1 MIQIAAMFQ
10 EVAPV
15 ATMPTGGGTA
25 TGPLPASPKGA
36 FAKVLQGARSGEAA
50 AEDAAPKSATS
61 DSAAVDAQGLVQSTD
76 VAKVRQL
83 TGESAGKEAL
93 VAKPD
98 QAKGSVLL
106 SELQGAILAAE
117 ALQGTP
123 FADAAQSGAAMAT
136 AAAGTSAQTSADGR
150 PALSGAATL
159 GAVVPAHAGRA
170 IGQELSRPASLHTAQ
185 ELIPAPASPQA
196 VAAVATTG
204 SNAQQESGAVAA
216 SADTVRTR
224 PTLAW
229 SAARGERAVPA
240 HAGTVADDGQEVSR
254 LASLQVADEK
264 NPVPASPQAAQRP
277 AAQDAAAAIGN
288 NAQQQTGAAVAEA
301 RPGAATAVGV
311 PEQGTGEVASPPEA
325 VQLRQARAWPAA
337 ETQRPEPAQAGTAAG
352 KGQEVSTLASLQKAE
367 EHAAGNGR
375 PDPAQPG
382 AAADKGLEV
391 SRLASL
397 QKTQAPATGKEGPDP
412 AQAGTAAAKGQEVSK
427 LASLQKAEV
436 KDVAPASQ
444 QAAQRPAAQE
454 VTAATASSARQE
466 GAAAPVARPGAAAG
480 GFVPTPVQGASFQ
493 AELATPASNTAR
505 AASLPAVD
513 TQSAGAPSE
522 VEGAKVAMLGEA
534 RRTGTATGPTEGAQR
549 EVPAA
554 GGKTQGQAPTGP
566 VAQQQPV
573 QAATARA
580 DATPS
585 PEKATQP
592 ADGRYA
598 KAAQGAESPQAAAN
612 EQAGVAPK
620 ASAEEASGTKT
631 ASALTARL
639 APSQGNSGQDLS
651 GDAGKQGHPG
661 QKAPSE
667 QNGQLQPALTGAQTP
682 AAAEAAQPEMKQ
694 ASHRSALHENILSQ
708 VKDGAVS
715 HDGKGNGQMSI
726 KLNPG
731 ELGELKIQVRM
742 EDNRLRI
749 EVQADN
755 RMVKDLLMSNLES
768 LKEAL
773 TSKNFTMAGFDVSTG
788 GGGFNS
794 PLPEEKRS
802 SRQQP
807 MRTARAGGYPGQ
819 EERRVNYLTG
829 DVNNLLDVRF

>member
-61 DSAAVDAQGLVQSTD
+61 DSAAVNAQGIVQSTD
-76 VAKVRQL
+76 VAKVQQL

-93 VAKPD
+93 VAKPG
-98 QAKGSVLL
+98 QAKGPGLP
-106 SELQGAILAAE
+106 SELQGAIAAAE

-123 FADAAQSGAAMAT
+123 FADAAQPETAMAT
-136 AAAGTSAQTSADGR
+136 AAADTSAQTSADGR
-150 PALSGAATL
+150 PALSGAATQ

-170 IGQELSRPASLHTAQ
+170 IGQELSRHTSLHTAQ
-185 ELIPAPASPQA
+185 EAILAPASPQA
-196 VAAVATTG
+196 VQNPAAVTTTG

-229 SAARGERAVPA
+229 SAAQGERVVPA
-240 HAGTVADDGQEVSR
+240 HAGTAADDGQEVSR

-264 NPVPASPQAAQRP
+264 NPVPAPPQAAQRP

-288 NAQQQTGAAVAEA
+288 NAQQPKGAAVAEA
-301 RPGAATAVGV
+301 RPGAATADGV
-311 PEQGTGEVASPPEA
+311 PEQGTGGVVSPPDA
-325 VQLRQARAWPAA
+325 VQLRQATAWPVA

-382 AAADKGLEV
+382 
-391 SRLASL
+391 
-397 QKTQAPATGKEGPDP
+397 
-412 AQAGTAAAKGQEVSK
+412 TAAAKGQEVSK

-444 QAAQRPAAQE
+444 QAAQRPAAHE
-454 VTAATASSARQE
+454 VTAATASGAQQE
-466 GAAAPVARPGAAAG
+466 GAAAPAARPGAAAG
-480 GFVPTPVQGASFQ
+480 GFVVTPVQGASFQ
-493 AELATPASNTAR
+493 AALATPASNTAQ

-522 VEGAKVAMLGEA
+522 VEGAKVAMPGEA
-534 RRTGTATGPTEGAQR
+534 RRTGTATGATEGAQR

-554 GGKTQGQAPTGP
+554 GGKTQGTAPNGP

-592 ADGRYA
+592 AADGRYA
-598 KAAQGAESPQAAAN
+598 KAAQGAESRQAAAN

-631 ASALTARL
+631 ASALTAKL

-661 QKAPSE
+661 QKAPGE

-682 AAAEAAQPEMKQ
+682 VTADAAQPEMKQ

-773 TSKNFTMAGFDVSTG
+773 TGKNFTMAGFDVSTG